1 MKHLIIIIFV
11 RLLLFIVMFSSDFS
25 EKLEEESTI
34 RVNRMSYTFGPH
46 STHDGERIFFV
57 KDERIVEQ
65 DPNCIEIKPEATPA
79 WVIAD
84 YMLSKSRGE
93 PLTEY
98 EEMLISQPFESE
110 GLRWLREYLKQT

>member
-1 MKHLIIIIFV
+1 
-11 RLLLFIVMFSSDFS
+11 MFSSDFD
-25 EKLEEESTI
+25 
-34 RVNRMSYTFGPH
+34 NRSLGNAEYKINKMSYMFGSH
-46 STHDGERIFFV
+46 SKCNRERIYYTGDRRV
-57 KDERIVEQ
+57 VDQ
-65 DPNCIEIKPEATPA
+65 DPSSIEIKPHSTPA

-110 GLRWLREYLKQT
+110 GLRWLREYLREI